1 MSYYKKYIQ
10 GGIKHYI
17 HENLLTFN
25 HSNIY
30 LSAHILGGGG
40 SRVSVLRHRWSAR
53 GGPKSSWR
61 FANNVD
67 VKHGAESI
75 AWKQHAERGNRG

>member
-10 GGIKHYI
+10 GIKHYI
-17 HENLLTFN
+17 HVYLLTFN
-25 HSNIY
+25 HSHIC

-53 GGPKSSWR
+53 GGPESSWR
-61 FANNVD
+61 FAYNVD

-75 AWKQHAERGNRG
+75 A